1 MTTLWRISNYADL
14 KGVGGLRAG
23 GRWHFAGQPVV
34 YFAEHPAL
42 ALLETLV
49 HFEIATVAQLPSGY
63 QLLRIE
69 ASESVDVA
77 EISEGDAPAD
87 WRENVDWTRSAG
99 TEWLQTQPS
108 ALLRVPSVV
117 VPHAHNFLLNPL
129 HPAAS
134 DVRIAEVMQSPYDR
148 RILHLVQTTRR
159 D

>member
-14 KGVGGLRAG
+14 KGIGGLRAG

-34 YFAEHPAL
+34 YLAEHPAL

-49 HFEIATVAQLPSGY
+49 HFEITTVAQLPSGY

-69 ASESVDVA
+69 APESVDVA
-77 EISEGDAPAD
+77 EIVERDAPAD
-87 WRENVDWTRSAG
+87 WRTNLDWTRSAG
-99 TEWLQTQPS
+99 IEWLHTQPS

-129 HPAAS
+129 HPDAS
-134 DVRIAEVMQSPYDR
+134 AIRIAEVMQSPYDS
-148 RILHLVQTTRR
+148 RILWLVQSNPGE
-159 D
+159 